1 MTANF
6 QRNTILSRDESEE
19 SNTASSWIADESS
32 QSRRNDDESKGSIGW
47 NETSFAE
54 KHEERPGACVSKTR
68 DELDVAPKDMKQ
80 RNSRETIRVF
90 SRLLPNIQMVDG
102 KAEIDLSDYCKE
114 NGCEIEV
121 VAVDEGR
128 FLDSVLFDSGSEDDR
143 VSLMVQQQALDPSKN
158 YTEEKRISIGTAV
171 D

>member
-1 MTANF
+1 
-6 QRNTILSRDESEE
+6 
-19 SNTASSWIADESS
+19 
-32 QSRRNDDESKGSIGW
+32 
-47 NETSFAE
+47 
-54 KHEERPGACVSKTR
+54 
-68 DELDVAPKDMKQ
+68 MKQ
-80 RNSRETIRVF
+80 RTSRETIRVF

-121 VAVDEGR
+121 VGVDEGR

-143 VSLMVQQQALDPSKN
+143 VSLMVQQQALEESLDPSKN
-158 YTEEKRISIGTAV
+158 STEEKRISIGTAV

>member
-1 MTANF
+1 
-6 QRNTILSRDESEE
+6 
-19 SNTASSWIADESS
+19 
-32 QSRRNDDESKGSIGW
+32 
-47 NETSFAE
+47 
-54 KHEERPGACVSKTR
+54 
-68 DELDVAPKDMKQ
+68 MKQ
-80 RNSRETIRVF
+80 RNTRETIRVF

-121 VAVDEGR
+121 VGVDEG
-128 FLDSVLFDSGSEDDR
+128 SVLFDSGSEDDR

-158 YTEEKRISIGTAV
+158 YTEEKRILVGTAV

>member
-1 MTANF
+1 
-6 QRNTILSRDESEE
+6 
-19 SNTASSWIADESS
+19 
-32 QSRRNDDESKGSIGW
+32 
-47 NETSFAE
+47 
-54 KHEERPGACVSKTR
+54 
-68 DELDVAPKDMKQ
+68 MKQ
-80 RNSRETIRVF
+80 RNARETIRVF

-102 KAEIDLSDYCKE
+102 IVEIDLSDYKE

-121 VAVDEGR
+121 VGVDEGR

-158 YTEEKRISIGTAV
+158 YTEEKRISVGTAV

>member
-1 MTANF
+1 
-6 QRNTILSRDESEE
+6 
-19 SNTASSWIADESS
+19 
-32 QSRRNDDESKGSIGW
+32 
-47 NETSFAE
+47 
-54 KHEERPGACVSKTR
+54 
-68 DELDVAPKDMKQ
+68 MKQ
-80 RNSRETIRVF
+80 RTSRETIRMF

-121 VAVDEGR
+121 VGVDEGR

-143 VSLMVQQQALDPSKN
+143 VSLMVQQQALEESLDPSKN
-158 YTEEKRISIGTAV
+158 STEEKRISVGTAV

>member
-1 MTANF
+1 MLPPPGLLINPVKV
-6 QRNTILSRDESEE
+6 DETTTKAKE
-19 SNTASSWIADESS
+19 ASA
-32 QSRRNDDESKGSIGW
+32 GTG
-47 NETSFAE
+47 FAE
-54 KHEERPGACVSKTR
+54 KHEERPGACVSRTR

-80 RNSRETIRVF
+80 RNSRETVRVF

-102 KAEIDLSDYCKE
+102 IAEIDLSDYCKE

-143 VSLMVQQQALDPSKN
+143 VSLMVQQQALEESLDPSKN
-158 YTEEKRISIGTAV
+158 SRKRSGYR
-171 D
+171 

>member
-1 MTANF
+1 
-6 QRNTILSRDESEE
+6 
-19 SNTASSWIADESS
+19 
-32 QSRRNDDESKGSIGW
+32 
-47 NETSFAE
+47 
-54 KHEERPGACVSKTR
+54 
-68 DELDVAPKDMKQ
+68 MKQ

-102 KAEIDLSDYCKE
+102 KAEIDLSDCKE

-158 YTEEKRISIGTAV
+158 YTEEKRISVGTAV

>member
-1 MTANF
+1 
-6 QRNTILSRDESEE
+6 
-19 SNTASSWIADESS
+19 
-32 QSRRNDDESKGSIGW
+32 
-47 NETSFAE
+47 
-54 KHEERPGACVSKTR
+54 
-68 DELDVAPKDMKQ
+68 MKQ

-121 VAVDEGR
+121 VGVDEGR
-128 FLDSVLFDSGSEDDR
+128 FLGSVLFDSGSEDDRVSLMVQSVLFDSGSEDDR

-158 YTEEKRISIGTAV
+158 STEEKRISVGTAV

>member
-1 MTANF
+1 M
-6 QRNTILSRDESEE
+6 
-19 SNTASSWIADESS
+19 
-32 QSRRNDDESKGSIGW
+32 
-47 NETSFAE
+47 
-54 KHEERPGACVSKTR
+54 
-68 DELDVAPKDMKQ
+68 DVALKDMKQ

-158 YTEEKRISIGTAV
+158 YTEEKRISVGTAV

>member
-1 MTANF
+1 MN
-6 QRNTILSRDESEE
+6 Q
-19 SNTASSWIADESS
+19 
-32 QSRRNDDESKGSIGW
+32 
-47 NETSFAE
+47 
-54 KHEERPGACVSKTR
+54 H
-68 DELDVAPKDMKQ
+68 
-80 RNSRETIRVF
+80 NSRETIRVF

-143 VSLMVQQQALDPSKN
+143 VSLMVQQQALEESLDPSKN
-158 YTEEKRISIGTAV
+158 YTEEKRISVGTAV

>member
-1 MTANF
+1 
-6 QRNTILSRDESEE
+6 
-19 SNTASSWIADESS
+19 
-32 QSRRNDDESKGSIGW
+32 
-47 NETSFAE
+47 
-54 KHEERPGACVSKTR
+54 
-68 DELDVAPKDMKQ
+68 MKQ
-80 RNSRETIRVF
+80 RNTRETIRVF

-114 NGCEIEV
+114 NGKENGCEIEV

-128 FLDSVLFDSGSEDDR
+128 FLDSVLFDSGSEDDH

-158 YTEEKRISIGTAV
+158 YTEEKRIWVGTAV

>member
-1 MTANF
+1 
-6 QRNTILSRDESEE
+6 
-19 SNTASSWIADESS
+19 
-32 QSRRNDDESKGSIGW
+32 
-47 NETSFAE
+47 
-54 KHEERPGACVSKTR
+54 
-68 DELDVAPKDMKQ
+68 MKQ
-80 RNSRETIRVF
+80 RTSRETIRVF
-90 SRLLPNIQMVDG
+90 SRLLPNIQMVDGKAEIDLSDYCKVSRLLPNIQMVDG

-121 VAVDEGR
+121 VGVDEGR

-158 YTEEKRISIGTAV
+158 STEEKRISVGTAV

>member
-1 MTANF
+1 M
-6 QRNTILSRDESEE
+6 
-19 SNTASSWIADESS
+19 
-32 QSRRNDDESKGSIGW
+32 
-47 NETSFAE
+47 
-54 KHEERPGACVSKTR
+54 
-68 DELDVAPKDMKQ
+68 DVTPKDMKQ

-143 VSLMVQQQALDPSKN
+143 VSLMVQQQALEESLDPSKN
-158 YTEEKRISIGTAV
+158 PREEKRISVGTAV

>member
-1 MTANF
+1 M
-6 QRNTILSRDESEE
+6 
-19 SNTASSWIADESS
+19 
-32 QSRRNDDESKGSIGW
+32 
-47 NETSFAE
+47 
-54 KHEERPGACVSKTR
+54 
-68 DELDVAPKDMKQ
+68 DVAPKDMKQ
-80 RNSRETIRVF
+80 RNSREMIRVF

-121 VAVDEGR
+121 VGVDEGC

-143 VSLMVQQQALDPSKN
+143 VSLMVQQQSLEESLDPSKN

>member
-1 MTANF
+1 
-6 QRNTILSRDESEE
+6 
-19 SNTASSWIADESS
+19 
-32 QSRRNDDESKGSIGW
+32 
-47 NETSFAE
+47 
-54 KHEERPGACVSKTR
+54 
-68 DELDVAPKDMKQ
+68 MKQ

-102 KAEIDLSDYCKE
+102 KAEIDLSDYKE

-158 YTEEKRISIGTAV
+158 STEEKRISVGTAV